1 MKQLLNSIS
10 IIAICLSWTA
20 CQQSN
25 KTNTTS
31 CETGED
37 STIMNPNNSKPMALM
52 MRALANTADNIR
64 AQLLADKS
72 VDMSQYPL
80 IQFWTVEPT
89 DSSVLEPLFFEN
101 AKAFEAAYQKL
112 IQEPQ
117 YQKENYQ
124 AVINTCIQCHSTYCS
139 GPLKRIRKLPLDYV
153 AK

>member
-1 MKQLLNSIS
+1 MKKLT
-10 IIAICLSWTA
+10 IILFAILSGLSWTA
-20 CQQSN
+20 CQQEQ
-25 KTNTTS
+25 KTNNAS
-31 CETGED
+31 CETGVD

-52 MRALANTADNIR
+52 MRALANTADSIR
-64 AQLLADKS
+64 VQLLADKT
-72 VDMSQYPL
+72 VDMTQYPL
-80 IQFWTVEPT
+80 IKFWTVEPT

-117 YQKENYQ
+117 NQKDNYQ

-153 AK
+153 GK